1 MRVCCWGCWLLPGI
15 FCQFGGFGR
24 IVCVAPRSLRGSVE
38 KRFLCVFCS
47 ELESADGFSD
57 RNAVFFCEVCGWDLV
72 SVRDGGFDV
81 ELLFG
86 RVVFGVV
93 PVESESLC
101 VESVFL
107 HSWEEL
113 VVDGVSEEVSV
124 FFDDVLEDF
133 EVCV

>member
-1 MRVCCWGCWLLPGI
+1 MRVCCWGCSLLPGI

-24 IVCVAPRSLRGSVE
+24 IVCEAPRSLRGSVE

-47 ELESADGFSD
+47 ESESADGFSD
-57 RNAVFFCEVCGWDLV
+57 GYAVFFCEVCGWELV
-72 SVRDGGFDV
+72 SVRDGGVDV

-86 RVVFGVV
+86 SVVFGVV

-101 VESVFL
+101 VESVLL

-113 VVDGVSEEVSV
+113 VVAGVSEEVSV
-124 FFDDVLEDF
+124 FLDDVFEAL
-133 EVCV
+133 EVCG

>member
-1 MRVCCWGCWLLPGI
+1 M
-15 FCQFGGFGR
+15 
-24 IVCVAPRSLRGSVE
+24 
-38 KRFLCVFCS
+38 
-47 ELESADGFSD
+47 ESADGFSD

-81 ELLFG
+81 ELLFR

-93 PVESESLC
+93 PVETESLC

-124 FFDDVLEDF
+124 FFDDVFEDL
-133 EVCV
+133 